1 MFIDSV
7 ATYFISAVRWF
18 QGGSGS
24 ASDFCLLFV
33 VVVRAIGAPPPSEFL
48 EKLSGNSNCFFWYL
62 LSFQRSPEDAAFDAA
77 VSYEE
82 SERAV
87 VVVCAVAQIIGGGF
101 SAGEGKL
108 RLTPGRRARRDASFP
123 FSTSARKKTKQQS
136 RSNGFQQEVSGL
148 HRAAGRTR
156 PLLPPT
162 PVLPT
167 SPSSPSINL
176 SYPGLNMSRVDVT
189 LRLCLSSGEG
199 PVEVKCSAVCDSG
212 ETEGRGREEGGR

>member
-24 ASDFCLLFV
+24 ASDSCLLFFCCCF
-33 VVVRAIGAPPPSEFL
+33 RAIGAPPPLPPPSEFL
-48 EKLSGNSNCFFWYL
+48 ENCQGIQIFFFWYL

-77 VSYEE
+77 VCYEE
-82 SERAV
+82 GERAV
-87 VVVCAVAQIIGGGF
+87 VVVSATAVCALAQIIGGGF

-136 RSNGFQQEVSGL
+136 FQQEVSGL

-156 PLLPPT
+156 PLPLSPPPYLPF
-162 PVLPT
+162 LP
-167 SPSSPSINL
+167 L
-176 SYPGLNMSRVDVT
+176 H
-189 LRLCLSSGEG
+189 
-199 PVEVKCSAVCDSG
+199 
-212 ETEGRGREEGGR
+212 